1 MPNGNVQIVRDC
13 YQAFQ
18 ENDLEAMFAVFAPDI
33 AWESVGRRDDFPTLG
48 SRRGIAQVREVF
60 RLVAENLEFHTFTP
74 SELHGVGN
82 IVFAMGR
89 YEMTVRK
96 TGRRAGQRLAACLLG
111 EAGQG
116 HPLPRIHRHRPF
128 RRGVAGLG
136 RQTCFQLLVVI
147 KLLRGRSREGVPW
160 RRTARRSAE
169 KHRVDDRSGAARRS
183 GALFAAPRWRC

>member
-96 TGRRAGQRLAACLLG
+96 TGRRAGSDWLHVFWVK
-111 EAGQG
+111 QG
-116 HPLPRIHRHRPF
+116 KVTRF
-128 RRGVAGLG
+128 REF
-136 RQTCFQLLVVI
+136 TD
-147 KLLRGRSREGVPW
+147 
-160 RRTARRSAE
+160 TARFAE
-169 KHRVDDRSGAARRS
+169 A
-183 GALFAAPRWRC
+183 WRG